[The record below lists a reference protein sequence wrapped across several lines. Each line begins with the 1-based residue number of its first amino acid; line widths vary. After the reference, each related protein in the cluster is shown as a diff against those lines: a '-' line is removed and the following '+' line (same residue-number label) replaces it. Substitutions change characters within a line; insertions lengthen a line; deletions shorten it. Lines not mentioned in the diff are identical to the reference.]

1 MGNKILYF
9 CIFVFSLSVC
19 FPVAQEQVTV
29 GVKEAPPFTFKN
41 ADGEWSGIT
50 IDIWNE
56 INPEFDNAAL
66 SEKTLE
72 DLIKSVER
80 GGISTG
86 LGAISITDA
95 RERVLDFSMPYFESG
110 LAVASKKGDVVSLNY
125 YIRI

>member
-9 CIFVFSLSVC
+9 CFFVFSLSVC

-56 INPEFDNAAL
+56 INPEFDNATL

-80 GGISTG
+80 GGISTAVSYTH
-86 LGAISITDA
+86 LTLPTI
-95 RERVLDFSMPYFESG
+95 REV
-110 LAVASKKGDVVSLNY
+110 
-125 YIRI
+125 

>member
-1 MGNKILYF
+1 M
-9 CIFVFSLSVC
+9 SVC

-56 INPEFDNAAL
+56 INPEFDNATL

-86 LGAISITDA
+86 LGAISITWHLSSI
-95 RERVLDFSMPYFESG
+95 VLLTP
-110 LAVASKKGDVVSLNY
+110 LSKKTGSVSGPSYSSSIFSSVLS
-125 YIRI
+125 